1 MWAKSLSK
9 FDFLKKSTFTGGRN
23 SIQPLRS
30 TEIINYE
37 TTTIRDASPMNMHR
51 WGHGIGVLTIRNK
64 DELIIFGGMSA
75 FTGLP
80 MDSIEAYDA
89 NTQTWK
95 TIGKKL
101 SKPKQTFGYLTIK
114 EDDLHRLPF
123 STTKM
128 IGKAS
133 ETLVDLFTYFSGF

>member
-1 MWAKSLSK
+1 MKHIQYSK
-9 FDFLKKSTFTGGRN
+9 LTFSSILDFPIST
-23 SIQPLRS
+23 SCALCS
-30 TEIINYE
+30 V
-37 TTTIRDASPMNMHR
+37 ASPMNMHR

-89 NTQTWK
+89 KTQTWK
-95 TIGKKL
+95 RIDKKL